1 MLVEIKNSGTIR
13 EMNFDGFYLVDK
25 PRDWTS
31 FDVCARMRKIFN
43 TRKIGHTGTLD
54 PFATGLLIVAVG
66 KCTRLIPFLEKAKK
80 TYKTTILLGKTSPT
94 LDSESEITNIV
105 FDGEVPTKELIE
117 QVIKKNFLGKIKQ
130 VPPQFSALKING
142 KKCCD
147 MARRGEKV
155 EIKSRPAEVFQ
166 AEVLEYNYPEIT
178 MKLEVAAG
186 FYVRAFARD
195 LGKILVG
202 GGICLELRR
211 TSIETLSVEDA
222 LPLEMCSEPIDPK
235 FILKNVPQTEIPMGR
250 TQDFIAGRAFP
261 WSGLEGEKSLVLVG
275 GKTIGLGEIMKGNL
289 QPRVVL

>member
-1 MLVEIKNSGTIR
+1 
-13 EMNFDGFYLVDK
+13 MNFDGFYLIDK

-31 FDVCARMRKIFN
+31 FDVCARMRKIVN
-43 TRKIGHTGTLD
+43 TRKVGHTGTLD

-80 TYKTTILLGKTSPT
+80 TYTATILLGKTSPT
-94 LDSESEITNIV
+94 LDPESEITDIA
-105 FDGEVPTKELIE
+105 FTGTEPTKEEIE
-117 QVIKKNFLGKIKQ
+117 KIIEKNFLGKIEQ
-130 VPPQFSALKING
+130 VPPQFSALKIRG

-147 MARRGEKV
+147 LARKGKIV
-155 EIKSRPAEVFQ
+155 EMEPRPAEVFR
-166 AEVLEYNYPEIT
+166 ADIVEYSYPELT
-178 MKLEVAAG
+178 MELEVAAG

-195 LGKILVG
+195 LGKKLVG

-211 TSIETLSVEDA
+211 TAIESISIEDA
-222 LPLEMCSEPIDPK
+222 LPLEMCTEPIDPK
-235 FILKNVPQTEIPMGR
+235 FILKNLPQTEIPSGR

-275 GKTIGLGEIMKGNL
+275 GKTIGLGEMKNGML